1 MPNNYINNLSTKYK
15 ISKGDLEKD
24 WQRAEEIVDKNKYG
38 DNYYAIVTS
47 VFKKI
52 INNHYSLNENII
64 KNMNFKQYCLYDDLI
79 HTNNIII

>member
-24 WQRAEEIVDKNKYG
+24 WRRAEEIVDKNKYG

-47 VFKKI
+47 VFKKD
-52 INNHYSLNENII
+52 N
-64 KNMNFKQYCLYDDLI
+64 Q
-79 HTNNIII
+79 